1 MKRNPLTA
9 LCLFAAITT
18 TAMAQEWPTKPVKI
32 IAPFAPAST
41 PDTLA
46 RVLAQKLQARLKQ
59 PFTVENKQGA
69 GGMMGTDAI
78 AKAAPDGYT
87 LGVSIVG
94 PLVNNKRLY
103 KKMPYDPARDLAPI
117 MIAVTQPSVLVVKSE
132 MPANNLAELVT
143 ELKKRPGKFNYA
155 SIGNGSL
162 SHLTMELI
170 AQKSGTEIVHVPY
183 AGSGQAVLAL
193 MAGDADIACLPA
205 LAVLPHVKS
214 GKIRILGAST
224 AKRSSLLPD
233 VPTLKEQGLA
243 DVDAGA
249 WIGVVAPA
257 ATPKA
262 LQQRMHK
269 EIAAVL
275 QEPDVV
281 QALRAQMMEV
291 VGGSSESFGAFMREE
306 DERWTPV
313 IVKNKITLD

>member
-94 PLVNNKRLY
+94 PLVNNKHLY

-262 LQQRMHK
+262 LLQRMHK

-313 IVKNKITLD
+313 IVRNKITLD